1 MSDSDPS
8 AKETEQTVEVPDSN
22 PIVET
27 LTETARGLDDAAR
40 DVRDVC
46 PEHYAVLR
54 KEAFSYR
61 ETARLAASGS
71 T

>member
-1 MSDSDPS
+1 MTSEQS
-8 AKETEQTVEVPDSN
+8 AKDTEQTVEVPDDN
-22 PIVET
+22 PIAEV
-27 LTETARGLDDAAR
+27 LAETAQDLDDAAR
-40 DVRDVC
+40 DVRDAC